1 MLKKYQ
7 EETITHEQEEQNKAK
22 EKIKEEMKDE
32 LDRIKKTHERQN
44 NIEFLKYVYNTYP
57 PKNETLKLMED
68 AEENIKKALQKAVI
82 HYHPDKSEPEKNGM
96 KWKIMSEE
104 ITKYLTSRY
113 EVLKFTS

>member
-7 EETITHEQEEQNKAK
+7 EETITHEQEEQYKAK

-32 LDRIKKTHERQN
+32 LDQIKKKPN
-44 NIEFLKYVYNTYP
+44 NIEFLKCVYNRYP
-57 PKNETLKLMED
+57 PKNETFKLMED